1 MSKRS
6 IFSMSISALL
16 AGGLAQAFDRRA
28 GATTACRPSLTFKNV
43 DFSEMQPPTLE
54 RTWTA
59 VILVDANGCA
69 PGARGRFDVVFTR
82 QKEIGL
88 DEEFTERFAWTAPEV
103 RVQVAFWAD
112 EAVEVNRYWIQN
124 VSVCPCAE

>member
-1 MSKRS
+1 MRKRH
-6 IFSMSISALL
+6 IFSASTFSIVILAAFEAL
-16 AGGLAQAFDRRA
+16 AVDARP
-28 GATTACRPSLTFKNV
+28 ACRPNLTFKNV

-54 RTWTA
+54 RTWRA
-59 VILVDANGCA
+59 VVSVDATGCA

-88 DEEFTERFAWTAPEV
+88 DEEFIERFAWTAPEV
-103 RVQVAFWAD
+103 QVQVAFWAD